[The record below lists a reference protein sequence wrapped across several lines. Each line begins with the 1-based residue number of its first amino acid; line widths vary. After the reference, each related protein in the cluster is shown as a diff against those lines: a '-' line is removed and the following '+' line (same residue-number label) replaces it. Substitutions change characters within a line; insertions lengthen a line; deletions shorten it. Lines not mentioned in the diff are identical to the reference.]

1 MRRSR
6 LLNGEISK
14 LLSDMGHTQFVVIG
28 DCGLPVPEGVRLI
41 DLSLERGLPAF
52 RDVLDVIASEFV
64 YEKCLYADE
73 IEEKNPEC
81 LKQIKACLGEIEYE
95 HVCHEEFKN
104 RSKGA
109 VAIIRTGETSPYAN
123 VALYGGVDF

>member
-14 LLSDMGHTQFVVIG
+14 LLSEMGHTQYVVIG

-41 DLSLERGLPAF
+41 DLSIERGLPTFKA
-52 RDVLDVIASEFV
+52 VLDVIASEFV

-81 LKQIKACLGEIEYE
+81 LRDIKACLGDIEYA
-95 HVCHEEFKN
+95 HVSHEEFK
-104 RSKGA
+104 RISRGA
-109 VAIIRTGETSPYAN
+109 NAIIRTGETSPYAN